1 MKKYV
6 AQYKKE
12 FILGPAF
19 KLAEAILEL
28 LVPLVMAKI
37 IDVGVQNGDV
47 PYILKMGG
55 LMVLLGVLGLGF
67 AIICQ
72 YCAAV
77 AQQGIGT
84 ALRRDLLHTINSLS
98 KADRDK
104 FSNAT
109 LITRITNDINQ
120 IQSGVA
126 MLIRLVFRS
135 PFLIAGSLIM
145 AMVLDLKMSIIFFVA
160 GFLVSGI
167 MYFILSRSL
176 PLYKKIQQKLDGLS
190 RITGEGLSGVRVIR
204 AFGKSKHE
212 KERFSDENAVLTKIS
227 VRVGRLNAYLNPL
240 TFAVINLGIVLILYF
255 GGVNVNTGALTQG
268 EIIAFTNYMTQIL
281 LSIIVFA
288 NVIVIFT
295 KAAASITHVE
305 DVLNTKPTMEEGT
318 LQKFNPENGSP
329 AVAFENVDFSFTDA
343 EEKVLSD
350 IRLEI
355 KKGQTVGIIGGT
367 GAGKSAM
374 INLMLRLYDADSGHV
389 RVFGHDV
396 RDFTF
401 RALRSTVHIVSQGS
415 RLFKGTVLDNLT
427 CGKTDV
433 PEEQI
438 EAALRISQSAE
449 FVEKLPDGLQ
459 TPVEEGGKNFSGGQR
474 QRLCIARALVGDPEI
489 LIFDDSSSALD
500 YATDA
505 KMRRAIA
512 TELSGKTIILV
523 SQRVSTVRNADQ
535 IVLMDDGKICGI
547 GTHEQLFR
555 DNELY
560 REICHS
566 QLSEKEAANA

>member
-1 MKKYV
+1 
-6 AQYKKE
+6 
-12 FILGPAF
+12 
-19 KLAEAILEL
+19 
-28 LVPLVMAKI
+28 
-37 IDVGVQNGDV
+37 
-47 PYILKMGG
+47 
-55 LMVLLGVLGLGF
+55 
-67 AIICQ
+67 
-72 YCAAV
+72 
-77 AQQGIGT
+77 
-84 ALRRDLLHTINSLS
+84 
-98 KADRDK
+98 
-104 FSNAT
+104 
-109 LITRITNDINQ
+109 
-120 IQSGVA
+120 

-176 PLYKKIQQKLDGLS
+176 PLYKKIQQRLDGLS

-295 KAAASITHVE
+295 KAAASITRVE

-374 INLMLRLYDADSGHV
+374 INLMLRLYDADSGYV

-427 CGKTDV
+427 CGKQDV
-433 PEEQI
+433 PDEQI

-449 FVEKLPDGLQ
+449 FVEKLPDRLQ

>member
-84 ALRRDLLHTINSLS
+84 ALRRDLLQTINSLS

-295 KAAASITHVE
+295 KAAASITRVE

-433 PEEQI
+433 PDEQI

-449 FVEKLPDGLQ
+449 FVEKLPDRLQ

-512 TELSGKTIILV
+512 TELSGKTIVLV

>member
-1 MKKYV
+1 
-6 AQYKKE
+6 
-12 FILGPAF
+12 
-19 KLAEAILEL
+19 
-28 LVPLVMAKI
+28 
-37 IDVGVQNGDV
+37 
-47 PYILKMGG
+47 
-55 LMVLLGVLGLGF
+55 
-67 AIICQ
+67 
-72 YCAAV
+72 
-77 AQQGIGT
+77 
-84 ALRRDLLHTINSLS
+84 
-98 KADRDK
+98 
-104 FSNAT
+104 
-109 LITRITNDINQ
+109 
-120 IQSGVA
+120 
-126 MLIRLVFRS
+126 
-135 PFLIAGSLIM
+135 
-145 AMVLDLKMSIIFFVA
+145 
-160 GFLVSGI
+160 
-167 MYFILSRSL
+167 
-176 PLYKKIQQKLDGLS
+176 
-190 RITGEGLSGVRVIR
+190 
-204 AFGKSKHE
+204 
-212 KERFSDENAVLTKIS
+212 
-227 VRVGRLNAYLNPL
+227 
-240 TFAVINLGIVLILYF
+240 
-255 GGVNVNTGALTQG
+255 
-268 EIIAFTNYMTQIL
+268 
-281 LSIIVFA
+281 
-288 NVIVIFT
+288 
-295 KAAASITHVE
+295 
-305 DVLNTKPTMEEGT
+305 
-318 LQKFNPENGSP
+318 
-329 AVAFENVDFSFTDA
+329 
-343 EEKVLSD
+343 
-350 IRLEI
+350 
-355 KKGQTVGIIGGT
+355 
-367 GAGKSAM
+367 M

-433 PEEQI
+433 PDEQI

-449 FVEKLPDGLQ
+449 FVEKLPDRLQ

>member
-176 PLYKKIQQKLDGLS
+176 PLYKKIQQRLDGLS

-295 KAAASITHVE
+295 KAAASITRVE

-318 LQKFNPENGSP
+318 LTAIDPENGNS

-433 PEEQI
+433 PDEQI
-438 EAALRISQSAE
+438 EAVLRISQSAE

-489 LIFDDSSSALD
+489 IIFDDSSSALD